1 MPVASCASVVLVT
14 TVVLVSAE
22 LPQPSSVSSASTAVW
37 SQLGAWI
44 QSHPDGGGRLHA
56 IPDLPP
62 DPVQAP
68 PLQLSPQPDAPR
80 GEASAT
86 KSPADSSATRE
97 PVGRSKRGKRRL
109 RRVLAARAARNGS
122 RRGSGGGSS
131 RRGATPELRHIKMHH
146 YGSVA
151 THGADVTGAELL
163 SLLEE
168 QRPWLLRYNY
178 HGPIVAA
185 GRAMSGADGTPLL
198 TGKQAAQQA
207 AHDRRGGKSWGGG
220 VGGSGRG
227 SVRGSLA
234 QLRASAES
242 RDSDGSAASGNKWK
256 FWKTLL
262 SNAYCA
268 EETMSDGGRRVVLAS
283 VPRSG
288 STWLRTLLE
297 WSTNISTEV
306 CCWGEGGNYSERSRG
321 FSSCQPIEWA
331 NGYRA
336 PPGPTCGRLHRSGVE
351 AEPAALTTAP
361 AAAAAAAAAAAS
373 ATARRKQQ
381 RNQPEP
387 VVVKTHY
394 PFHKPGK
401 HLTPAAT
408 IVLIVRNPLSN
419 YDGWRRYLA
428 ETRRADAAATLSL
441 ASFGRLWGAHVR
453 FWVMRA
459 TTSCTKLYEVR
470 YEDIVDAAAAQLYGV
485 LQGTGLFA
493 QLGLHAWHVHEAI
506 ATAARTRLR
515 PMRDAPAEVLGSGV
529 IQDGLPRHALVWRER
544 KPVAEDDAETP
555 GGGKAKARHSK
566 NTKAKAKAKQRP
578 AAGNVKKRGRKQ
590 TATRDAASPEQLAS
604 STLATA
610 SANEGVPHAADL
622 DAKPTKPPTKPSTR
636 LLKPAAGI
644 GGASDR
650 GEGGGSPSRALCR
663 RRNERDSRQSMCSS
677 WCEPIKRAAHCIWC
691 KCRACSWCA

>member
-1 MPVASCASVVLVT
+1 MPVAGMTSRNLLVAAMMA
-14 TVVLVSAE
+14 LASAE
-22 LPQPSSVSSASTAVW
+22 LPQHSSGGSTASTAVW

-44 QSHPDGGGRLHA
+44 RSHPDGGGRLHA
-56 IPDLPP
+56 IPVPP
-62 DPVQAP
+62 DPAP
-68 PLQLSPQPDAPR
+68 PEQQLPQLDAPR
-80 GEASAT
+80 GDAPANTSPKGSA
-86 KSPADSSATRE
+86 ATNE

-109 RRVLAARAARNGS
+109 RRAIAVAARGGS
-122 RRGSGGGSS
+122 GRGSSGGGS

-163 SLLEE
+163 SLLDE
-168 QRPWLLRYNY
+168 QRPWLLRYDY
-178 HGPIVAA
+178 YASIVAA

-207 AHDRRGGKSWGGG
+207 AHDRLGGKSWGGG
-220 VGGSGRG
+220 VGGGGRG
-227 SVRGSLA
+227 SARSSLA
-234 QLRASAES
+234 QQRAAQS
-242 RDSDGSAASGNKWK
+242 RDSDVSAAGGNKWK

-268 EETMSDGGRRVVLAS
+268 EETMSDGGRRIVLAS

-336 PPGPTCGRLHRSGVE
+336 PPAPACGRLHRSGVV
-351 AEPAALTTAP
+351 AEPNTLTTATTP
-361 AAAAAAAAAAAS
+361 AAAATIAAA
-373 ATARRKQQ
+373 RRTQR

-401 HLTPAAT
+401 HLSPAAT
-408 IVLIVRNPLSN
+408 IVLLVRNPLSN

-428 ETRRADAAATLSL
+428 ETRRGDAAATLSL

-470 YEDIVDAAAAQLYGV
+470 YEDIVDAEAAQLYGV

-506 ATAARTRLR
+506 ATAASTRLR
-515 PMRDAPAEVLGSGV
+515 PMRDAPAEVLGSGI
-529 IQDGLPRHALVWRER
+529 IQDGLPQHALVWREQ
-544 KPVAEDDAETP
+544 KTDAEGAETWETS
-555 GGGKAKARHSK
+555 GIGKAKAKHAR
-566 NTKAKAKAKQRP
+566 NTKAKAKALKQRP
-578 AAGNVKKRGRKQ
+578 AAGNIKKRGRKQ
-590 TATRDAASPEQLAS
+590 AAMGDAASPAHLAG
-604 STLATA
+604 STRATA
-610 SANEGVPHAADL
+610 SAGEGIPPATDL
-622 DAKPTKPPTKPSTR
+622 DTNPMNPATKPPRGPQQSSGAPLR
-636 LLKPAAGI
+636 AA
-644 GGASDR
+644 
-650 GEGGGSPSRALCR
+650 CR
-663 RRNERDSRQSMCSS
+663 RRNERDSKQTMCSS
-677 WCEPIKRAAHCIWC
+677 WCEPIKRDAHCTWC